1 MIKIAV
7 LGDMHIP
14 NRANKIPDKLIAAI
28 ENFHPDMI
36 ICTGDFVER
45 KVLDLLMEIAPVKYV
60 VGNMDYI
67 DGPHKLKLKIGEFTI
82 GVIHGHGIYPRGDP
96 EQLYE
101 IAREMNVKVLISGH
115 THASFVKL
123 HKGILLL
130 NPGSATG
137 AWGGGGGSLKP
148 SMICMTIEG
157 TRMHI
162 KVVEIEYGELTET
175 PFRVDK
181 INSELKIIQG

>member
-1 MIKIAV
+1 MVKIAV

-14 NRANKIPDKLIAAI
+14 NRANKIPDEVIAAI
-28 ENFHPDMI
+28 ENFQPDMI

-45 KVLDLLMEIAPVKYV
+45 KVLNLLMEIAPVKYV

-67 DGPHKLKLKIGEFTI
+67 DGPHKLKLRIGEFTI

-96 EQLYE
+96 EQLCE

-115 THASFVKL
+115 THIPFVKL

-137 AWGGGGGSLKP
+137 AWGGWGGSLKP

-157 TRMHI
+157 THMYVKMI
-162 KVVEIEYGELTET
+162 EIEYGKFTEKS
-175 PFRVDK
+175 FRVDK
-181 INSELKIIQG
+181 VNGEIKIIQD